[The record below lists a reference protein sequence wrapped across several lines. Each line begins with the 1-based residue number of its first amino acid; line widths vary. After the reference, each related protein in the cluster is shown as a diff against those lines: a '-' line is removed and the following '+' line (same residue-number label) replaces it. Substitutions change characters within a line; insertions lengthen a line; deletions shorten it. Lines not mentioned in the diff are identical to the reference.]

1 MTFSFASQEEA
12 DRLHAQID
20 TECQKLGIKPL
31 RGRAELTDL
40 PEIAAL
46 GTDSYGLP
54 LAFANHYS
62 CPHCNMTWTDKWSCA
77 VDDDCP
83 SCGRNSSPEDSTL
96 RIPATYEQLFDLLPE
111 IPW

>member
-1 MTFSFASQEEA
+1 MLGHPSHQPHSSHFRNGPSSLVNVRGKH
-12 DRLHAQID
+12 RLH
-20 TECQKLGIKPL
+20 
-31 RGRAELTDL
+31 
-40 PEIAAL
+40 
-46 GTDSYGLP
+46 
-54 LAFANHYS
+54 
-62 CPHCNMTWTDKWSCA
+62 MTWTDEWSCA